1 MEGIREKLPKKEK
14 SISDFSFL
22 QGDVACES
30 PLTCLN
36 SVCVNGLSEAQFK
49 DGSHPCIS
57 VTVEKSPTPRRPGS
71 LGTVVKKIQGLGN
84 VESGT
89 TQDFL
94 GM

>member
-1 MEGIREKLPKKEK
+1 M
-14 SISDFSFL
+14 ISVFCRVVL
-22 QGDVACES
+22 YVS

-36 SVCVNGLSEAQFK
+36 SVCVNRLSEAQFK

-57 VTVEKSPTPRRPGS
+57 VTFEKSPTSRTPGS
-71 LGTVVKKIQGLGN
+71 LGMVVKKMQGLGK

-89 TQDFL
+89 IQDFL

>member
-1 MEGIREKLPKKEK
+1 M
-14 SISDFSFL
+14 
-22 QGDVACES
+22 S

-49 DGSHPCIS
+49 DGSHLAS
-57 VTVEKSPTPRRPGS
+57 VLHLKSPTPRRPGS
-71 LGTVVKKIQGLGN
+71 LGTVVKKMQGLGK

-89 TQDFL
+89 MQDFL